1 MNRDFRKCV
10 NDKNKLE
17 WQLTLVVLLALLT
30 MAMMSSYM
38 DRGREAEMQTASA
51 AASASDALSGSGRE
65 DGSNAHE
72 GILRLHVVAN
82 SDSEEDQELKLQVRN
97 KVLTRVQEE
106 LADCF
111 ARETGSPE
119 ELTRTWIEHHME
131 EIQAWAEEEVKA
143 QGSDYTVEASLGVT
157 WIPEKEYGE
166 ICFPAGNYEAL
177 RIVIGEGKGQNWW
190 CVIFPPLCLIE
201 GCNEKEAARLEQ
213 LCGNKVILKSR
224 ILELLR
230 E

>member
-1 MNRDFRKCV
+1 MNRFFRKCG
-10 NDKNKLE
+10 NDKNRLE

-30 MAMMSSYM
+30 MSMMSSYM
-38 DRGREAEMQTASA
+38 DMGRGAEMQVASA
-51 AASASDALSGSGRE
+51 ALSGSGGTE
-65 DGSNAHE
+65 SSAQE

-82 SDSEEDQELKLQVRN
+82 SDSEADQNLKLQVRN
-97 KVLTRVQEE
+97 KVLTKVQEG

-111 ARETGSPE
+111 ARETGSTE
-119 ELTRTWIEHHME
+119 ELTRTWIRAHME
-131 EIQAWAEEEVKA
+131 EIRAWAEEEVKA
-143 QGSDYTVEASLGVT
+143 QGYDYTVEVSLGVT

-177 RIVIGEGKGQNWW
+177 RIVIGEGNGQNWW

-213 LCGNKVILKSR
+213 LCGNKVILKCR
-224 ILELLR
+224 ILELLGK
-230 E
+230 